1 MYFTVQCNQIIV
13 NERHLSSKNG
23 LCPSKN
29 RFDGTTRPA
38 PARKLFEAVP
48 ASPIF
53 NRFFFCVSLLLFRL
67 MSIIRTSLQNL
78 QKAIKGLVV
87 MSSDLEALAGSL
99 LVGKVSKLPRLYY
112 ISNRLLFRVSFN
124 IKNVSS
130 SL

>member
-1 MYFTVQCNQIIV
+1 
-13 NERHLSSKNG
+13 
-23 LCPSKN
+23 
-29 RFDGTTRPA
+29 
-38 PARKLFEAVP
+38 
-48 ASPIF
+48 
-53 NRFFFCVSLLLFRL
+53 

-124 IKNVSS
+124 IKMFRLRFKSTESAGVGRITFV
-130 SL
+130 L

>member
-1 MYFTVQCNQIIV
+1 MKDICPAKIGCVQAKIDLTGQLDRLRPGNYLKPC
-13 NERHLSSKNG
+13 RH
-23 LCPSKN
+23 
-29 RFDGTTRPA
+29 RPY
-38 PARKLFEAVP
+38 LIDSF
-48 ASPIF
+48 S
-53 NRFFFCVSLLLFRL
+53 VSLLLFRL